1 MESVLCQNS
10 IVLGRI
16 ISPYGVRGWVKIR
29 SYTEE
34 IEGLMSYQPLW
45 VDKGGLKPLII
56 NYWQVHGDGLIAH
69 IEGVNN
75 REKASFWCKRNILI
89 GKDAL
94 PRIHAD
100 EYYWHELIGLRI
112 KNIFADRDE
121 DLGVVMSMLATGSND
136 VLLVSGDQASLDSR
150 ERLIPFIKE
159 YVCSVNQAHGYIQVN
174 WDPAF

>member
-1 MESVLCQNS
+1 MECVSCQNC

-16 ISPYGVRGWVKIR
+16 ISPYGVGGWVKIR

-56 NYWQVHGDGLIAH
+56 NYWQVHGAGLIAH

-100 EYYWHELIGLRI
+100 EYYWHE
-112 KNIFADRDE
+112 
-121 DLGVVMSMLATGSND
+121 
-136 VLLVSGDQASLDSR
+136 
-150 ERLIPFIKE
+150 
-159 YVCSVNQAHGYIQVN
+159 
-174 WDPAF
+174 

>member
-1 MESVLCQNS
+1 MECVFCQNS
-10 IVLGRI
+10 VVLGRI
-16 ISPYGVRGWVKIR
+16 ISPYGVHGWVKIR

-56 NYWQVHGDGLIAH
+56 NHWQVHGGGLIAH

-75 REKASFWCKRNILI
+75 RDKASFWCKRDILI

-94 PRIHAD
+94 PMTPAD

-112 KNIFADRDE
+112 KSFYAGRDE
-121 DLGVVMSMLATGSND
+121 DLGVVMSVLPTGSND

-159 YVCSVNQAHGYIQVN
+159 YVSSVNQTHGYIQVN